1 MVPKTVAVEPPKKSA
16 KKSENQ
22 SKEVETSEKP
32 KKELHCASRKVTS
45 KKKEGPWSLEP
56 PKQLPKK
63 IQNKSKVV
71 ENLLEKSEKK
81 LECFKFTTKNKM
93 CLENLAKK
101 SHETLAVEPSKNLAK
116 KSKNQCKS
124 FETSEKPPEKKLQ
137 CESCKFA
144 TKSKALLE
152 NHIKKSHK
160 TKKTDILLRV
170 DYVKGIHP
178 KVQESSKTIS
188 TECENIKIEPDI
200 DLETSID
207 HVPISTECEN
217 IKIEPDIDLDLFDV
231 DMKDDFM

>member
-1 MVPKTVAVEPPKKSA
+1 MVPKTVAVEPLKKLA

-32 KKELHCASRKVTS
+32 KKELQSASNKVSS
-45 KKKEGPWSLEP
+45 KRKEGPWSLKP
-56 PKQLPKK
+56 PKTLTKES
-63 IQNKSKVV
+63 QNQSKVV
-71 ENLLEKSEKK
+71 ENHLEKSEKK
-81 LECFKFTTKNKM
+81 LQFLKSTTKNKM

-101 SHETLAVEPSKNLAK
+101 SHQTVAVEPSKNLAK
-116 KSKNQCKS
+116 KSKNQCKL

-137 CESCKFA
+137 CGSCRFA

-170 DYVKGIHP
+170 DYVKGVHP
-178 KVQESSKTIS
+178 KVQESSKTLI
-188 TECENIKIEPDI
+188 ECENIKIEPDI
-200 DLETSID
+200 DLKTSID